1 MSSTSAASP
10 PPATPPTTPTATG
23 TRPRATSAYSA
34 LTRAGYQAYT
44 RDRTTLFFTFA
55 FPLLFLIVFG
65 LIFHGMTVEESG
77 RPYINYIAPGVL
89 SWGVANAA
97 VFGVGFV
104 IMQWRRDDILRLIR
118 MTPTPLPAVL
128 GSRYVLALAV
138 GAVQA
143 AMFVLVAMLPFFGL
157 EPAGSWPLVIPVL
170 VLGITAF
177 LAVGVIVGSFAR
189 TPEAVAAVANCLMV
203 PMAFLSGSFF
213 PLDAM
218 PGWMQNVSLVLPLR
232 YFNDGVSAAITGDGG
247 SGEILVACGGI
258 AAFAVVF
265 CAIALKT
272 FRWSDQS

>member
-1 MSSTSAASP
+1 MSTTSASG
-10 PPATPPTTPTATG
+10 TPPTSPPTPTTPA
-23 TRPRATSAYSA
+23 RATSAYAA
-34 LTRAGYQAYT
+34 LTRAGHRAYT

-55 FPLLFLIVFG
+55 FPLLFLVVFG

-118 MTPTPLPAVL
+118 MTPTPLPTIL
-128 GSRYVLALAV
+128 GSRYVLALAI
-138 GAVQA
+138 GTTQA

-157 EPAGSWPLVIPVL
+157 EPAGSWPLALPVL
-170 VLGITAF
+170 FLGITAF
-177 LAVGVIVGSFAR
+177 LAVGVIVGSYAR

-218 PGWMQNVSLVLPLR
+218 PGWMQDISLVLPLR
-232 YFNDGVSAAITGDGG
+232 YFNDGISAAVTGDGG
-247 SGEILVACGGI
+247 GGDILVACGGI
-258 AAFAVVF
+258 TAFAVVF
-265 CAIALKT
+265 GAIALKT